1 MSGMESILPWIGL
14 TLAALPLLL
23 IAEYHGSIRG
33 KWLFKPLAA
42 LGFVMTAL
50 VGGALESGYG
60 QIMLAGLVLSMAGDV
75 LLIPKGRGTF
85 LAGLVSF
92 LLGHVAYAAAFAV
105 RGVEAAP
112 VAVTGIVL
120 LASGL
125 TLARIFLPRMPA
137 DMRAPV
143 FVYGVVI
150 TTMVALAVGTVV
162 AVGRPQILIGAVL
175 FYLSDLS
182 VAQDRLLKP
191 SFVARLWGLPFYF
204 VGQLV
209 LAWTVTP

>member
-1 MSGMESILPWIGL
+1 MESILPWLGL

-23 IAEYHGSIRG
+23 IAEYRGSVRG
-33 KWLFKPLAA
+33 KWVFKPLAS

-50 VGGALESGYG
+50 VGGALESTYG
-60 QIMLAGLVLSMAGDV
+60 QIMLAGLALSMAGDV
-75 LLIPKGRGTF
+75 LLIPKGHRTF
-85 LAGLVSF
+85 LIGLISF
-92 LLGHVAYAAAFAV
+92 LLGHIAYAVAFAV
-105 RGVEAAP
+105 RGVDAAP

-120 LASGL
+120 LVLGL
-125 TLARIFLPRMPA
+125 GMAKIFLPRMPA
-137 DMRAPV
+137 DMRVPV

-150 TTMVALAVGTVV
+150 TAMVALAAGTVV

-191 SFVARLWGLPFYF
+191 SFWARLWGLPFYYG
-204 VGQLV
+204 GQLV